1 MGLLLGIAFVELI
14 LLKSRVLDVVL
25 GKEPPKSLIMA
36 PFKGLLGVYG
46 LVGYGSDLLSYTR
59 LTALGLASLMVG
71 DAMNRMAG
79 LALDIP
85 YAGLLFAAL
94 ILVVGNTFNVVISL
108 LGAFVHPTRLQYV
121 EFFGKF
127 YEAGGRN
134 FKPFAPRKDRLVLR
148 PREAG
153 GEEGG

>member
-1 MGLLLGIAFVELI
+1 MHTDTEKKDTAEVDGFD
-14 LLKSRVLDVVL
+14 SRSPTLPDNPFRRRRPGVDTNVVW
-25 GKEPPKSLIMA
+25 
-36 PFKGLLGVYG
+36 
-46 LVGYGSDLLSYTR
+46 
-59 LTALGLASLMVG
+59 LAS
-71 DAMNRMAG
+71 
-79 LALDIP
+79 DIP
-85 YAGLLFAAL
+85 YAGLLLGAL

>member
-1 MGLLLGIAFVELI
+1 
-14 LLKSRVLDVVL
+14 
-25 GKEPPKSLIMA
+25 
-36 PFKGLLGVYG
+36 
-46 LVGYGSDLLSYTR
+46 
-59 LTALGLASLMVG
+59 MVG

-85 YAGLLFAAL
+85 YLGLLIGAL

-134 FKPFAPRKDRLVLR
+134 FAPFATRTERLVLR